1 MKQSFCDKTIDG
13 IALSRATNEIECE
26 MNTQFEFDLG
36 NLDLD
41 ESHTADGRVKS
52 NIIDFFYL
60 TQWAKYLKKCGIC
73 TENF

>member
-1 MKQSFCDKTIDG
+1 MRQS
-13 IALSRATNEIECE
+13 A
-26 MNTQFEFDLG
+26 NTQFEFDLG

-60 TQWAKYLKKCGIC
+60 TQWAKYLKKVWDMYRKLLTKEIKPNYG
-73 TENF
+73 TTD